1 MVGGFEP
8 KILICEDCGEEF
20 VFTAQAQEYFADK
33 GYTEEPKRC
42 KHCYM
47 KYKRDKKGQATSRN
61 GNFISQQDASYFGR
75 AK

>member
-1 MVGGFEP
+1 MVGGLEP

-20 VFTAQAQEYFADK
+20 VFTVQAQEYFADK

-47 KYKRDKKGQATSRN
+47 KYKRDKRN
-61 GNFISQQDASYFGR
+61 TTNSKNGVYVSAQDASSYGR

>member
-8 KILICEDCGEEF
+8 KILICEDCSEEF
-20 VFTAQAQEYFADK
+20 VFTAAAQEYFAEK

-47 KYKRDKKGQATSRN
+47 KYKREKRNNSGQHADDLV
-61 GNFISQQDASYFGR
+61 ISPEVYSER
-75 AK
+75 TK